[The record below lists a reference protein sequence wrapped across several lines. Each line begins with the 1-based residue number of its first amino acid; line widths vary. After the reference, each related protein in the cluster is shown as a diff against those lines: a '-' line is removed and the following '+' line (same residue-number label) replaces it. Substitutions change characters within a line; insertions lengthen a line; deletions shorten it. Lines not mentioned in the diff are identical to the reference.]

1 LTRNLITIERFLLS
15 RQPEY
20 ARGELTTLFY
30 DIALA
35 AKLIAVQTRRAGLL
49 GILGYENTINIQGEQ
64 QQKLDVY
71 ADETM
76 YSMNDH
82 TGRVCAMVSEER
94 DEMIRIPENYPKGN
108 YVLVYDPLDGS
119 SNIDNNV
126 SVGTI
131 FGIYRA
137 LDPLN
142 RGRIE
147 DCLRPAKDLVAAG
160 YILYGSSTMFIYS
173 AGQGVHGFTLDPELG
188 EFLLTHEDMHFPE
201 KPTYYSFNHSNYQ
214 TWSPGVQKYVDWVQD
229 LQTPRLSE
237 RYIGS
242 LVADFHRNLV
252 HGGVFGYP
260 ADNKNL
266 NGKIRLLYE
275 AGPLAFL
282 AKQAGGYGSDGRGAI
297 LDNQPEN
304 IHQRT
309 PVFLG
314 NRSLVE
320 KAEEFIAQFDKE
332 KV

>member
-1 LTRNLITIERFLLS
+1 MTRNLITIERFLLS

-49 GILGYENTINIQGEQ
+49 DILGYENTINIQGEQ
-64 QQKLDVY
+64 QQKLDIY
-71 ADETM
+71 ADETI

-94 DEMIRIPENYPKGN
+94 EEMIRIPENYPKGN

-119 SNIDNNV
+119 SNIDANV
-126 SVGTI
+126 SIGTI

-137 LDPLN
+137 LDSAN

-147 DCLRPAKDLVAAG
+147 DCLRAGKDLVAAG
-160 YILYGSSTMFIYS
+160 YILYGTSTMFVYS

-188 EFLLTHEDMHFPE
+188 EFLLTHEDLRYPE
-201 KPTYYSFNHSNYQ
+201 TPTYYSFNNSNYAS
-214 TWSPGVQKYVDWVQD
+214 WSPAVQKYADWLHD
-229 LQTPRLSE
+229 LQTPKLSE
-237 RYIGS
+237 RYTGS
-242 LVADFHRNLV
+242 LVADFHRNLL

-260 ADNKNL
+260 ADKQSP

-282 AKQAGGYGSDGRGAI
+282 AKQAGGFASDGTRPI
-297 LDNQPEN
+297 LESQVQNL
-304 IHQRT
+304 HQRT
-309 PVFLG
+309 PIFMG
-314 NRSLVE
+314 NRALVE
-320 KAEEFIAQFDKE
+320 KAEAFIAE
-332 KV
+332 T

>member
-1 LTRNLITIERFLLS
+1 MTRSLITIERFLLS

-20 ARGELTTLFY
+20 AKGELTTLFY

-35 AKLIAVQTRRAGLL
+35 AKLIAIQTRKGGLL
-49 GILGYENTINIQGEQ
+49 DILGMESTFNVQGEQ
-64 QQKLDVY
+64 QRKLDVY

-94 DEMIRIPENYPKGN
+94 DEMIEIPKNYPKGN

-126 SVGTI
+126 SIGTI

-137 LDPLN
+137 LDPQK

-147 DCLRPAKDLVAAG
+147 DCLRPARDLVAAG
-160 YILYGSSTMFIYS
+160 YIIFGSSTMFVYS

-188 EFLLTHEDMHFPE
+188 EFLLTHEDLRFPE
-201 KPTYYSFNHSNYQ
+201 TPSYCSFNNSNYPA
-214 TWSPGVQKYVDWVQD
+214 WSPGVQNYVGW
-229 LQTPRLSE
+229 LQELHTPHLTE

-242 LVADFHRNLV
+242 LVADFHRNLL
-252 HGGVFGYP
+252 HGGVFAYP
-260 ADNKNL
+260 ADKKNP
-266 NGKIRLLYE
+266 NGKIRVLYE

-282 AKQAGGYGSDGRGAI
+282 TQQAGGYASDGMQSI
-297 LDNQPEN
+297 LDIQPESL
-304 IHQRT
+304 HQRT
-309 PVFLG
+309 AIFMG

-320 KAEEFIAQFDKE
+320 KAEEGITIHA
-332 KV
+332 

>member
-15 RQPEY
+15 RQPEH

-49 GILGYENTINIQGEQ
+49 DILGYENTFNVQGEQ

-71 ADETM
+71 ADETI

-94 DEMIRIPENYPKGN
+94 DEMIPIPENYPRGN

-137 LDPLN
+137 LDPAN

-147 DCLRPAKDLVAAG
+147 DCLRPARDLVAAG
-160 YILYGSSTMFIYS
+160 YILYGTSTMFVYS

-188 EFLLTHEDMHFPE
+188 EFLLTHEDLRFPE
-201 KPTYYSFNHSNYQ
+201 KPAYYSFNHSNYASW
-214 TWSPGVQKYVDWVQD
+214 TPEVQKYVDW
-229 LQTPRLSE
+229 LHELETPKLGA

-242 LVADFHRNLV
+242 LVADFHRNLL

-260 ADNKNL
+260 ADKKNAG
-266 NGKIRLLYE
+266 GKIRLLYE

-282 AKQAGGYGSDGRGAI
+282 AQQAGGYGSDGSQSLLNCTPRT
-297 LDNQPEN
+297 L
-304 IHQRT
+304 HQRT
-309 PVFLG
+309 PIFLG
-314 NRSLVE
+314 NRGLVE
-320 KAEEFIAQFDKE
+320 KVEEYLARA
-332 KV
+332 